1 MLRIM
6 FVFLFA
12 GAAVASAARAQWK
25 VSLYTGEAYH
35 RPPAASS
42 WKQCAAGDAVPD
54 DSTVRTGPASS
65 LVLEKAGRIITIVLV
80 FVF

>member
-25 VSLYTGEAYH
+25 VSLYTGEA
-35 RPPAASS
+35 
-42 WKQCAAGDAVPD
+42 
-54 DSTVRTGPASS
+54 
-65 LVLEKAGRIITIVLV
+65 
-80 FVF
+80 